1 MGFLSSLF
9 GTRSVE
15 KTPAKPV
22 PQRNPGKMLRMINAA
37 NTGRLEASW
46 AVTPTTV
53 DAMIYKEWNTLVARS
68 RDQAENN
75 DHAAK
80 FLSLCEINVVGPTGF
95 TMKSQV
101 KDPSGKPDLVAQG
114 AVESAWAEF
123 GEIGNFDVTG
133 TLSRADVEKLAIKS
147 VAMDGEFIAVHRY
160 GPEFPHG
167 YALQVIDPV
176 TLDPCHFEKLTN
188 GNVVRHGIEFNGN
201 GKPVA
206 YHFKEVDERQIGYVQ
221 AIRATQRIPAENIIH
236 IFLPERVGQKRGL
249 PWMRTALWR
258 MKMLNGFED
267 AAITKARLGASAAG
281 FFTTDENTDPDEEY
295 DLPMEAGEPGQFYD
309 IGNRKFVQ
317 WDPQFPSNEFDPFVK
332 AMLRSISSGLKV
344 SYNNLASD
352 LTSVNFS
359 SIRQGALDEREVWKA
374 LQEWM
379 IGQWSKKVFTNW
391 LAVALLN
398 QKITVPNKVGV
409 MRPLPFK
416 KLEKYR
422 PVAFRGRRWAWI
434 DPNAEMKA
442 TELALGMKLMSR
454 TQAIEDLGRD
464 PEDVWS
470 EVQREEQMMSDMGI
484 DSTMPNDMRRPEP
497 TPQDAGA
504 AGA

>member
-1 MGFLSSLF
+1 MGFLSSIF
-9 GTRSVE
+9 GSRSVE
-15 KTPAKPV
+15 KTPSKPV

-46 AVTPTTV
+46 AVTPVTV
-53 DAMIYKEWNTLVARS
+53 DAMIYQHWNTLVARS
-68 RDQAENN
+68 REQAENN
-75 DHAAK
+75 DHATK
-80 FLSLCEINVVGPTGF
+80 FLSLCEINVVGPSGF
-95 TMKSQV
+95 TCKSQI
-101 KDPSGKPDLVAQG
+101 KDPSGKPDLVAQA
-114 AVESAWAEF
+114 AVESAWSDF
-123 GEIGNFDVTG
+123 GEAGNFDVTG
-133 TLSRADVEKLAIKS
+133 TLSRADVEKMAIKA
-147 VAMDGEFIAVHRY
+147 VATDGEFIAVHRY

-167 YALQVIDPV
+167 YALQILDPV
-176 TLDPCHFEKLTN
+176 TLDPCHFEKLRN
-188 GNVVRHGIEFNGN
+188 GNVIRHGIEYNGN
-201 GKPVA
+201 GKPIA
-206 YHFKEVDERQIGYVQ
+206 YHFKEVDERQIGYMQ
-221 AIRATQRIPAENIIH
+221 ALKATQRIDAENVIH

-281 FFTTDENTDPDEEY
+281 FFKNPEADPDDTD
-295 DLPMEAGEPGQFYD
+295 DLPIEAGEPGQFYD
-309 IGNRKFVQ
+309 IGNREFVA

-359 SIRQGALDEREVWKA
+359 SIRQGALDEREVWKS
-374 LQEWM
+374 LQEWF
-379 IGQWSKKVFTNW
+379 IGQWSKKVFSRW

-398 QKITVPNKVGV
+398 QKITVPNKGGA
-409 MRPLPFK
+409 MRPLPFE

-442 TELALGMKLMSR
+442 TELAISMKLMSR

-470 EVQREEQMMSDMGI
+470 EIERETVMLEDKGI
-484 DSTMPNDMRRPEP
+484 DSTMPSDMRNPQP
-497 TPQDAGA
+497 AAQDAGDA
-504 AGA
+504 SA

>member
-9 GTRSVE
+9 GTRNVA
-15 KTPAKPV
+15 TAPTKPV
-22 PQRNPGKMLRMINAA
+22 PQRNAGKMLRMINAA
-37 NTGRLEASW
+37 KTGRLEASW

-53 DAMIYKEWNTLVARS
+53 DALIYQDWSTLVARS
-68 RDQAENN
+68 REQAENN
-75 DHAAK
+75 DHATK
-80 FLSLCEINVVGPTGF
+80 FLSLCEINVVGPSGF

-101 KDPSGKPDLVAQG
+101 KDPSGSPDLVAQT
-114 AVESAWAEF
+114 AIESAWKEWS
-123 GEIGNFDVTG
+123 EVGNCDVTG
-133 TLSRADVEKLAIKS
+133 TLSRSDIEKLAIKS
-147 VAMDGEFIAVHRY
+147 VATDGEFIAVHRY

-167 YALQVIDPV
+167 YALQVVDPV
-176 TLDPCHFEKLTN
+176 TLDPCHFEKLRN
-188 GNVVRHGIEFNGN
+188 GNVIRHGIEYNAN

-206 YHFKEVDERQIGYVQ
+206 YHFKEVDERQVGYVQ
-221 AIRATQRIPAENIIH
+221 ALKATQRIDAENIIH

-281 FFTTDENTDPDEEY
+281 FFKNPEADPDETD

-309 IGNRKFVQ
+309 IGNREFVQ

-332 AMLRSISSGLKV
+332 AMLRSIASGLKV

-359 SIRQGALDEREVWKA
+359 SIRQGALDEREMWKG
-374 LQEWM
+374 LQEWL
-379 IGQWSKKVFTNW
+379 IGQWSKKVFAKW
-391 LAVALLN
+391 IAVALLN
-398 QKITVPNKVGV
+398 QKITVPNRGGV
-409 MRPLPFK
+409 MRPLPFE
-416 KLEKYR
+416 KLDKYK

-434 DPNAEMKA
+434 DPNSEMKA

-470 EVQREEQMMSDMGI
+470 EVEREEQMMEAMGI
-484 DSTMPNDMRRPEP
+484 DSTMPNDFRNGQL
-497 TPQDAGA
+497 TAQDDGA
-504 AGA
+504 ADA

>member
-1 MGFLSSLF
+1 
-9 GTRSVE
+9 
-15 KTPAKPV
+15 
-22 PQRNPGKMLRMINAA
+22 MLRMINAA

-46 AVTPTTV
+46 SGTPTTV
-53 DAMIYKEWNTLVARS
+53 DALIYQDLGTLVARS
-68 RDQAENN
+68 REQAENN

-80 FLSLCEINVVGPTGF
+80 FLSLCEINVVGPNGF
-95 TMKSQV
+95 TCKSQI

-114 AVESAWAEF
+114 AIETAWAEF

-133 TLSRADVEKLAIKS
+133 SLSRIDVEKLAVKS

-167 YALQVIDPV
+167 YAIQILDPV
-176 TLDPCHFEKLTN
+176 TLDPRHFDKLSN
-188 GNVVRHGIEFNGN
+188 GNVIRHGIEFNAN

-206 YHFKEVDERQIGYVQ
+206 YHFNEVDERQIGYTH
-221 AIRATQRIPAENIIH
+221 AMRPTQRIPAENVLH
-236 IFLPERVGQKRGL
+236 LFLPERVSQKRGL

-281 FFTTDENTDPDEEY
+281 FFKNPDADPDDDE

-309 IGNRKFVQ
+309 IGNREFVQ
-317 WDPQFPSNEFDPFVK
+317 WDPQFPSNDFDPFVK
-332 AMLRSISSGLKV
+332 AMLRSIASGLKV

-359 SIRQGALDEREVWKA
+359 SIRQGALDEREVWKS

-379 IGQWSKKVFTNW
+379 IGQWSKKVFLKW
-391 LAVALLN
+391 LSVALLN
-398 QKITVPNKVGV
+398 QKITVPNKGGV
-409 MRPLPFK
+409 MRPLPFE
-416 KLEKYR
+416 KLEKYK
-422 PVAFRGRRWAWI
+422 PVGFRGRRWAWI

-442 TELALGMKLMSR
+442 TELAIGMKLMSR

-470 EVQREEQMMSDMGI
+470 EVERETVMLAEKGI
-484 DSTMPNDMRRPEP
+484 DDTMPMDMRSPQP
-497 TPQDAGA
+497 TAQDDSGA
-504 AGA
+504 TE

>member
-1 MGFLSSLF
+1 MGLFSSLF

-15 KTPAKPV
+15 KAPVKPT
-22 PQRNPGKMLRMINAA
+22 PQRTAKKMLRHIQAA
-37 NTGRLEASW
+37 ATGRLESSW
-46 AVTPTTV
+46 SATPTTV
-53 DAMIYKEWNTLVARS
+53 DAMIYQHWSTLVARS
-68 RDQAENN
+68 REQGENN
-75 DHAAK
+75 DHATK

-114 AVESAWAEF
+114 AIEAAWAEF
-123 GEIGNFDVTG
+123 GEIGNCDVTG
-133 TLSRADVEKLAIKS
+133 TLSRADVEKLAIKT
-147 VAMDGEFIAVHRY
+147 VAIDGEFIAITRY

-167 YALQVIDPV
+167 FALQIVDPV
-176 TLDPCHFEKLTN
+176 TLDPCHFERLRN
-188 GNVVRHGIEFNGN
+188 GNVIRHAIEFSPNGR
-201 GKPVA
+201 PVA
-206 YHFKEVDERQIGYVQ
+206 YHFKEVDERQVGYIQ
-221 AIRATQRIPAENIIH
+221 ALRATQRIEAENVIH

-281 FFTTDENTDPDEEY
+281 FFKNPDADPDDDDE
-295 DLPMEAGEPGQFYD
+295 LPMEAGEPGQFYD
-309 IGNRKFVQ
+309 IGNREFVQ

-332 AMLRSISSGLKV
+332 AMLRSIASGLKV

-359 SIRQGALDEREVWKA
+359 SIRQGALDEREMWKG
-374 LQEWM
+374 LQEWL
-379 IGQWSKKVFTNW
+379 IGQWSKKVFAKW
-391 LAVALLN
+391 LPVALLN
-398 QKITVPNKVGV
+398 QKILVPGRSGA
-409 MRPLPFK
+409 MRPLPFE

-470 EVQREEQMMSDMGI
+470 EIEREEQMMGDMGI
-484 DSTMPNDMRRPEP
+484 DTTMPNDPARQP
-497 TPQDAGA
+497 TAQDDGGGSA
-504 AGA
+504 

>member
-1 MGFLSSLF
+1 MGLLSSIF
-9 GTRSVE
+9 GTRSVSTSAS
-15 KTPAKPV
+15 KSV

-37 NTGRLEASW
+37 KTGRLEASW

-53 DAMIYKEWNTLVARS
+53 DAMIYQHWSTLVARS
-68 RDQAENN
+68 REQAENN
-75 DHAAK
+75 DHATK
-80 FLSLCEINVVGPTGF
+80 FLSLCEINVAGPSGF

-101 KDPSGKPDLVAQG
+101 KDPSGSPDLVAQK
-114 AVESAWAEF
+114 AVEDAYAEWS
-123 GEIGNFDVTG
+123 EVGNCDVTG
-133 TLSRADVEKLAIKS
+133 SLSRADIEKLIVKS
-147 VAMDGEFIAVHRY
+147 VATDGEFIAVHRY

-167 YALQVIDPV
+167 YAVQILDPV
-176 TLDPCHFEKLTN
+176 TLDPCHFEKLNN
-188 GNVVRHGIEFNGN
+188 GNVIRHGIEFNAN
-201 GKPVA
+201 GKPLA

-221 AIRATQRIPAENIIH
+221 QIRASQRIPAENVIH

-267 AAITKARLGASAAG
+267 AAITKARLGASSAG
-281 FFTTDENTDPDEEY
+281 FFKNPDADPDESD

-309 IGNRKFVQ
+309 IGNREFVQ
-317 WDPQFPSNEFDPFVK
+317 WDPQFPSNDFDPFVK
-332 AMLRSISSGLKV
+332 AMLRSIASGLKV

-359 SIRQGALDEREVWKA
+359 SIRQGALDERELWKG
-374 LQEWM
+374 LQEWL
-379 IGQWSKKVFTNW
+379 IGQWSKKVFSKW
-391 LAVALLN
+391 LSVALLN
-398 QKITVPNKVGV
+398 QKINVPNKAGV
-409 MRPLPFK
+409 LRPLPFE

-470 EVQREEQMMSDMGI
+470 EVQREEQMMAQMGI
-484 DSTMPNDMRRPEP
+484 DTTMPNDFRSQL
-497 TPQDAGA
+497 TAQDDSTADA
-504 AGA
+504 